1 MPKNK
6 LKTLDKLYRL
16 SYNKDVASEQK
27 RVACH
32 LVQQCWKETTM
43 GRMTGPN
50 GGVLSFAK
58 SAKLL
63 TQAHLEG
70 KSLRVYSKMNDQNV
84 APYGVTDFSVRNGV
98 VTMHDDRVNG
108 KSTWSA
114 DIENYVSVKE
124 TMKAVISDWQ
134 FDATAE
140 DNRRDVEWEGTVT
153 ANEFWW

>member
-1 MPKNK
+1 
-6 LKTLDKLYRL
+6 
-16 SYNKDVASEQK
+16 
-27 RVACH
+27 
-32 LVQQCWKETTM
+32 M
-43 GRMTGPN
+43 GRITGPN

-98 VTMHDDRVNG
+98 VTMHDNRVNG
-108 KSTWSA
+108 KTSWSA
-114 DIENYVSVKE
+114 AVANYSSVKE
-124 TMKAVISDWQ
+124 AMIAVISDWYY
-134 FDATAE
+134 DATAE
-140 DNRRDVEWEGTVT
+140 DNRREVEWEANWHSGDDTTVA

>member
-1 MPKNK
+1 
-6 LKTLDKLYRL
+6 
-16 SYNKDVASEQK
+16 
-27 RVACH
+27 
-32 LVQQCWKETTM
+32 M